1 MDNRYQYYE
10 SYEDNLRYLK
20 YYVRERADFL
30 TEVWVGGEVYRTVT
44 MEVKGS
50 EWRKFYVRDGGL
62 LGDLPVPFL
71 NGQPLHRL
79 VSAGRGRNTI
89 PIGRLYE
96 DMTLEAAWQG
106 SGGEGR
112 FAHLAL
118 PGRSVVKY
126 SVPFAGS
133 RRKDADEKEDG

>member
-1 MDNRYQYYE
+1 MRMNHIRWEEMHNRYQYYE

-44 MEVKGS
+44 MEVEGS

-71 NGQPLHRL
+71 NDSLFIGWYRQDGKKYDPYR
-79 VSAGRGRNTI
+79 
-89 PIGRLYE
+89 PIYE
-96 DMTLEAAWQG
+96 DMTLEAAWQEVG
-106 SGGEGR
+106 
-112 FAHLAL
+112 
-118 PGRSVVKY
+118 
-126 SVPFAGS
+126 
-133 RRKDADEKEDG
+133 